1 MLHYG
6 AKYVRVNGP
15 LRYIHAMGID
25 GQVRL
30 VHLKTDNFCLFLR
43 NQMDKQQNS
52 VCMMSKHLT
61 D

>member
-1 MLHYG
+1 MLHY
-6 AKYVRVNGP
+6 VRANGP

-30 VHLKTDNFCLFLR
+30 VRLKTDNFRLFLR
-43 NQMDKQQNS
+43 NQMDKRQNS
-52 VCMMSKHLT
+52 VCMLSKRLS